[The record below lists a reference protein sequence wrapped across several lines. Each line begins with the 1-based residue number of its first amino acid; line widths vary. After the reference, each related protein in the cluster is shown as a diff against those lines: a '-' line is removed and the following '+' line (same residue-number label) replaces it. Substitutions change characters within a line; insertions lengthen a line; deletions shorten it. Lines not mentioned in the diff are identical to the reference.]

1 MAMFLYDDDCGF
13 CKRMVALAR
22 DRLGARTEFAA
33 WQDTD
38 LDALGLTPDQTS
50 EAAWVVYPDGRRFS
64 GGDAVAEVLLHS
76 RPLVRPVGH
85 LMRLP
90 LLRSANRLAY
100 RWVAA
105 NRYRLP
111 GGTSS
116 CALPAR

>member
-13 CKRMVALAR
+13 CKRAVVFAR
-22 DRLGARTEFAA
+22 DRLRARTEFAA
-33 WQDTD
+33 WQHTD
-38 LDALGLTPDQTS
+38 LGALGLTPEQTS
-50 EAAWVVYPDGRRFS
+50 EAAWVVYPDGRRLK

-76 RPLVRPVGH
+76 RPLVRPLGR

-90 LLRSANRLAY
+90 LLRSLNRLAY

-111 GGTSS
+111 GGGAS
-116 CALPAR
+116 CALPSA